1 LGAVAK
7 LQSDFEALN
16 TKVIALSVDGV
27 EDHKGWVKDIEETQ
41 NVKVGY
47 PILSDADRKVSDLYG
62 MIHPNADNTFTVRSV
77 FIIGPDRKLKL
88 TLTYPASTGR
98 NFDEI
103 KRVLVSL
110 QLTAKHRVATPVDWK
125 PGQDVIIVPSIQKEE
140 ADKVFPGYTTVK
152 PYLRYTPDPSAKK

>member
-1 LGAVAK
+1 MGAVAK
-7 LQSDFEALN
+7 LQGDFEALN

-125 PGQDVIIVPSIQKEE
+125 PGQDVIIVPSIPKEE
-140 ADKVFPGYTTVK
+140 ADKIFPGYTTVK
-152 PYLRYTPDPSAKK
+152 PYLRYTADPSKQ